1 MNKIIGFGLFFA
13 TLLVPVAVAIN
24 CNNTTISY
32 EEQIKSATSF
42 IDTSTQRR
50 HDGIIQLVQV
60 VERFAKHE
68 TSITDKVTEARKHV
82 SSGNVESALASI
94 NVIKE
99 AYPVLAT
106 ESQFAHLSNEISS
119 MENQIKR
126 ARDNRN
132 EFIREYNRYTK
143 VFPNSFF
150 LNLLGYERQNYQYF
164 EASEEDRKPMTNMF
178 SK

>member
-1 MNKIIGFGLFFA
+1 MPKFFIIGLIA
-13 TLLVPVAVAIN
+13 AVLLIPVAAGIH
-24 CNNTTISY
+24 CSNTAISY
-32 EEQIKSATSF
+32 EEQIQSATSF

-50 HDGIIQLVQV
+50 HDGIMQLVQV

-68 TSITDKVTEARKHV
+68 TSITDKVTDARKKA
-82 SSGNVESALASI
+82 SSGNVDEALAAI

-132 EFIREYNRYTK
+132 EFIREYNRHVR
-143 VFPNSFF
+143 VFPNTFF
-150 LNLLGYERQNYQYF
+150 LNIFGYEKKDYRYF
-164 EASEEDRKPMTNMF
+164 EAKEEHKAPITSMF
-178 SK
+178 SE